1 MGRVNMKYILLCG
14 GKYGDYPKQLLKIMG
29 ERILERTIRL
39 LRAYGVEDIA
49 VSTNSN
55 IVEGVAMHNGVPV
68 LRHDNDYQ
76 YGGNQHKWLK
86 AFYPTDEPVC
96 YVFGDVYF
104 SEDAIRQIVRT
115 ETDSIQFFASAP
127 PFSDRY
133 AKTWAEPFAFK
144 VMDPKLF
151 FQKIEECH
159 KYDLEG
165 RFHRE
170 AVSWE
175 LWQVIKG
182 TELDVI
188 DYTNYHAI
196 NDYTCDIDN
205 EEEAAEF
212 ERKVFGV

>member
-1 MGRVNMKYILLCG
+1 MKYIIMCG
-14 GKYGDYPKQLLKIMG
+14 GKYGDYPKHLIRIMG
-29 ERILERTIRL
+29 ERILDRTIRL
-39 LRAYGVEDIA
+39 LRAYGVMDIA

-55 IVEGVAMHNGVPV
+55 IIEGAAMRNGVLT
-68 LRHDNDYQ
+68 LRHENSYE
-76 YGGNQHKWLK
+76 YGKNEHYWLK
-86 AFYPTDEPVC
+86 AFYPMTEPVT
-96 YVFGDVYF
+96 YIFGDVYF

-127 PFSDRY
+127 PFTEKY
-133 AKTWAEPFAFK
+133 LKTWAEPFAFK
-144 VMDPKLF
+144 VMDTELF
-151 FQKIEECH
+151 FRKIEECH

-182 TELDVI
+182 TPLDVI
-188 DYTNYHAI
+188 DYTNYHVI

-205 EEEAAEF
+205 EEEAKEF
-212 ERKVFGV
+212 EWKVWGV

>member
-1 MGRVNMKYILLCG
+1 MKYIVMCG
-14 GKYGDYPKQLLKIMG
+14 GRYGDYPKQLLKVMG

-39 LRAYGVEDIA
+39 LRAYGAEDIA

-55 IVEGVAMHNGVPV
+55 MIEGVAMKCGVPT
-68 LRHDNDYQ
+68 LRHANDYV
-76 YGGNQHKWLK
+76 YGEEESKRWLK
-86 AFYPTDEPVC
+86 AFYPMDEPVC
-96 YVFGDVYF
+96 YIFGDVYF

-127 PFSDRY
+127 PFSHIY
-133 AKTWAEPFAFK
+133 PKTWGEPFAFK
-144 VMDPKLF
+144 VQDTKLF
-151 FQKIEECH
+151 FEKIEECH

-182 TELDVI
+182 TELDII

-196 NDYTCDIDN
+196 NDYTCDIDD
-205 EEEAAEF
+205 EEEAAEY

>member
-1 MGRVNMKYILLCG
+1 MDKYLYIIMCG
-14 GKYGDYPKQLLKIMG
+14 GKYGNFPKQLIRIMG
-29 ERILERTIRL
+29 ERIVERTIRL

-49 VSTNSN
+49 ISSNSPFFA
-55 IVEGVAMHNGVPV
+55 GMDVPT
-68 LRHDNDYQ
+68 LHHDNDFV
-76 YGGNQHKWLK
+76 YGKNTHSWLK
-86 AFYPTDEPVC
+86 AFYPMKSPVC
-96 YVFGDVYF
+96 YIFGDVYF
-104 SEDAIRQIVRT
+104 SEDAIRQIVQT

-127 PFSDRY
+127 PFHKKY
-133 AKTWAEPFAFK
+133 TKPWAEPFAFK
-144 VMDPKLF
+144 VQDTELF

-182 TELDVI
+182 GTLDVI

-196 NDYTCDIDN
+196 NDYTCDIDDDV
-205 EEEAAEF
+205 EALKF
-212 ERKVFGV
+212 EREVFGV